1 MGSQGKRRSE
11 GAMERE
17 YQNLIGGTWGPA
29 TGGATNPDRNPA
41 RRDEVVAVF
50 PSAGRDDAT
59 RAAEAAGK
67 AFPGWARTPMPR
79 RGEILLKA
87 AALLEQR
94 LDEVAE
100 ALTREEGKTLAESKG
115 EVGRGVSLLRYYGG
129 EATQP
134 TGEIYPSVSP
144 STFLFA
150 ERVPLGAVAL
160 ITPWNFPV
168 AIPTWKVAPAL
179 VFGNTV
185 VLKPAELTP
194 LTAWHL
200 TDVLDKA
207 GLPPGVLNLVVGRG
221 SQVGQALVESPHI
234 KAISFTGSNA
244 VGARL
249 AAQCAERG
257 IKFQLEMGGKN
268 PVVVLS
274 DADVDKAVDVT
285 IAGAMLSTGQKCTAT
300 SRVIVQ
306 RDALD
311 AFREGLVAKVAALK
325 VGDGMKPE
333 TYMGPLV
340 SADAEKTVLDY
351 IEVGKR
357 EGARLLTGGAKLK
370 GDAYD
375 QGYFVAPTVFD
386 GVRPDM
392 RIAQEEIFGPVV
404 AVLEARDFDQ
414 AVAMANDT
422 RFGLSASVMTRDLG
436 LALRFVR
443 EIEAG
448 IVHVNSQTAGAEPQV
463 PFGGFKASSSGSRE
477 QGKAAREFFTQTK
490 TVYLD
495 PP

>member
-1 MGSQGKRRSE
+1 
-11 GAMERE
+11 MERQ
-17 YQNLIGGTWGPA
+17 YLNLIGGQWGPA
-29 TGGATNPDRNPA
+29 AGGATRPDRNPA
-41 RRDEVVAVF
+41 RTEEVVGVF
-50 PSAGRDDAT
+50 PSAGGEDAT
-59 RAAEAAGK
+59 RAAEAAAR
-67 AFPGWARTPMPR
+67 AFPGWARTPMPK

-94 LDEVAE
+94 LDEVGE

-115 EVGRGVSLLRYYGG
+115 EVARGVSLLRYYAG
-129 EATQP
+129 EALQP
-134 TGEIYPSVSP
+134 TGEVYASASP

-150 ERVPLGAVAL
+150 ERVPLGPVAL

-179 VFGNTV
+179 AFGNTV
-185 VLKPAELTP
+185 ILKPAELTP

-200 TDVLDKA
+200 ADVLDKA

-221 SQVGQALVESPHI
+221 SQVGQALVESPHV
-234 KAISFTGSNA
+234 KAISFTGSNT
-244 VGARL
+244 VGSRL

-274 DADVDKAVDVT
+274 DADLDKAVDVT

-300 SRVIVQ
+300 SRVIVH
-306 RDALD
+306 RDVLD
-311 AFREGLVAKVAALK
+311 AFRDRLTAKASSLK

-351 IEVGKR
+351 IETGKR
-357 EGARLLTGGAKLK
+357 EGARLLTGGTKLT
-370 GDAYD
+370 GGEYD
-375 QGYFVAPTVFD
+375 HGYFVAPTVFD

-404 AVLEARDFDQ
+404 AVLEARDFDE
-414 AVAMANDT
+414 ATAMANDT

-436 LALRFVR
+436 LAMRFVR

-477 QGKAAREFFTQTK
+477 QGKAAREFFTQIK

>member
-1 MGSQGKRRSE
+1 
-11 GAMERE
+11 MEQQ
-17 YQNLIGGTWGPA
+17 YLNLIGGKWGPA
-29 TGGATNPDRNPA
+29 TGGATSPDRNPA
-41 RRDEVVAVF
+41 RREEVVAVF
-50 PSAGRDDAT
+50 PSAGKEDAI
-59 RAAEAAGK
+59 RAAEAAAQ
-67 AFPGWARTPMPR
+67 AFPGWARTPMPKR
-79 RGEILLKA
+79 SEILLKA

-94 LDEVAE
+94 LDAVAE

-115 EVGRGVSLLRYYGG
+115 EVARGVSLLRYYAG
-129 EATQP
+129 EALQP
-134 TGEIYPSVSP
+134 TGEVYGSASP

-150 ERVPLGAVAL
+150 ERVPLGPVAL

-168 AIPTWKVAPAL
+168 AIPTWKAAPAL
-179 VFGNTV
+179 AFGNTV

-200 TDVLDKA
+200 ADVLDKA

-221 SQVGQALVESPHI
+221 SQVGPALVESPHI

-244 VGARL
+244 VGAKL

-274 DADVDKAVDVT
+274 DADLDKAVEVT

-306 RDALD
+306 REVLD
-311 AFREGLVAKVAALK
+311 GFRQRLAAKASSLK
-325 VGDGMKPE
+325 VGDGMKAD

-351 IEVGKR
+351 IEVGKH
-357 EGARLLTGGAKLK
+357 EGARLLTGGSKLQ
-370 GDAYD
+370 GGEYD

-404 AVLEARDFDQ
+404 AVMEARDFDQ
-414 AVAMANDT
+414 AVALANDT
-422 RFGLSASVMTRDLG
+422 RFGLSASVVTRDLG
-436 LALRFVR
+436 LALRFIR
-443 EIEAG
+443 EIDAG

-463 PFGGFKASSSGSRE
+463 PFGGFKGSSSGTRE
-477 QGKAAREFFTQTK
+477 QGKAAREFFTQIK